1 MGNLEELRLIW
12 FPEVRERYPL
22 ELNPSGLPRLRRLY
36 ISGMHF
42 DHVELPRSLEYLQ
55 ICGATSNNS
64 HAFSPTDT
72 QLPRLS
78 TLIFNDV
85 HWLTLEALQ
94 LLLGAGEVPLRVL
107 HLGGCFGITGPKLVE
122 FAKNNQLDTLT
133 ELNIELQYF
142 VDDRIVDAL
151 TSRMSDLEALNL
163 CTTNVTGV
171 TIKKL
176 ADARESNT
184 MKISRVNVKHCE
196 GVSSDA
202 VAYGRSRGL
211 EVII

>member
-1 MGNLEELRLIW
+1 M
-12 FPEVRERYPL
+12 RERYPL

-42 DHVELPRSLEYLQ
+42 NHIELPPSLEYLQ

-64 HAFSPTDT
+64 HAFSPTNT
-72 QLPRLS
+72 HLPRLS
-78 TLIFNDV
+78 TLIFSDV
-85 HWLTLEALQ
+85 HWLMLEALQ
-94 LLLGAGEVPLRVL
+94 LLLGSGEVPLRVL

-122 FAKNNQLDTLT
+122 FTKNSKLDSLT

-142 VDDRIVDAL
+142 VDDKIVDEL
-151 TSRMSDLEALNL
+151 TSRMSDLEVLNL
-163 CTTNVTGV
+163 SSTNVTGV

-176 ADARESNT
+176 ADARESNA
-184 MKISRVNVKHCE
+184 MKISRVNVRHCE

-202 VAYGRSRGL
+202 VAYGRAREL
-211 EVII
+211 EVIT